1 MRTVFVC
8 LLASLLVI
16 EGNADAQVRITGGIS
31 GSVTDASGAVIPGA
45 TVTLKDEGTGRS
57 KEATS
62 NESGLFAFPDLNHGT
77 YQVTVTLSGFQTA
90 IFNKVAVE
98 AGRSTDLRVR
108 LTLGSLTE
116 AITVEGSSPVLERTS
131 NLISSTLPIKAI
143 NEMPLAGRNVFTMAQ
158 LVPGAASPQG
168 GSPHY
173 NGMPGGT
180 INPTIDGI
188 NNSSNGFKS
197 GGTSFFGTVPARL
210 GAIEEVTVETSGQG
224 AESGAMGGVN
234 LKFITRRGTNQYSG
248 GIFEQHRNEFFNANT
263 FSNNARDLPKNKL
276 RRHDFGGN
284 FGGPLLPGTKF
295 RDKLFLFVN
304 YEQEYIPQTATQTRT
319 VLRPITES
327 GVFTYQTAGGE
338 QRTANILDIAR
349 AAGFPST
356 IDPTVGGI
364 LSGHRDARQ
373 NGTINSTNSLLTEE
387 LSWREPQETNNYYPT
402 ARMDYQITSNLSW
415 MGSWNLF
422 RQDTSGRRGWPLPGY
437 PPQLDTQIRSWWIT
451 STGLNWAISSNLH
464 NEFRY
469 GIQHSGDTIPYR
481 EAKYYERRTNG
492 GSIRTSH

>member
-234 LKFITRRGTNQYSG
+234 LKFITRRGTNQVPR
-248 GIFEQHRNEFFNANT
+248 QH
-263 FSNNARDLPKNKL
+263 L
-276 RRHDFGGN
+276 RAASQRVLQRQY
-284 FGGPLLPGTKF
+284 LL
-295 RDKLFLFVN
+295 
-304 YEQEYIPQTATQTRT
+304 
-319 VLRPITES
+319 
-327 GVFTYQTAGGE
+327 E
-338 QRTANILDIAR
+338 QR
-349 AAGFPST
+349 P
-356 IDPTVGGI
+356 
-364 LSGHRDARQ
+364 
-373 NGTINSTNSLLTEE
+373 
-387 LSWREPQETNNYYPT
+387 
-402 ARMDYQITSNLSW
+402 
-415 MGSWNLF
+415 
-422 RQDTSGRRGWPLPGY
+422 
-437 PPQLDTQIRSWWIT
+437 
-451 STGLNWAISSNLH
+451 
-464 NEFRY
+464 
-469 GIQHSGDTIPYR
+469 
-481 EAKYYERRTNG
+481 
-492 GSIRTSH
+492 